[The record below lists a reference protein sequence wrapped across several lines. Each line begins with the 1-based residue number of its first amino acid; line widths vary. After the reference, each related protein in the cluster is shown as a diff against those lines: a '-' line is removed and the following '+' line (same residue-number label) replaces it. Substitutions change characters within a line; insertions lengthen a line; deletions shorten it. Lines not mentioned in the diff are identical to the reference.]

1 MSSLSWDSMKP
12 ALCGAIRSDTIIPKI
27 VDNGWKDRFIQAYI
41 PISLDGIFKG
51 DHLVLESLSL
61 GE

>member
-1 MSSLSWDSMKP
+1 MKP